1 MKENNLKEVVTKMK
15 SVENGIS
22 DIIVPMLKDT
32 IQDYKKTFN
41 KMFIIV
47 ILLIT
52 LLTGT
57 IGYALFLVYKQNT
70 KYEEFLSQF
79 DFSSEI
85 TQDVDADDNSSATI
99 NDGIEINK

>member
-15 SVENGIS
+15 NVENGIS

-32 IQDYKKTFN
+32 IQDYKRTFN

-57 IGYALFLVYKQNT
+57 IGYALFLVYKQNIQ
-70 KYEEFLSQF
+70 YQEFLSNF
-79 DFSSEI
+79 DFSSEVVQDLDSGEGDI
-85 TQDVDADDNSSATI
+85 TNTTLNA
-99 NDGIEINK
+99 K